1 MGAMVHHSANAT
13 CRDKTM
19 AAISVAAPFVARD
32 RDLHNRALLRGW
44 LYVVLLVLVA
54 LVMVG
59 GATRL
64 TDSGLS
70 ITEWKP
76 IHGVIPP
83 LNDTE
88 WQEEFQLYQQ
98 IPQYAELNKGMSI
111 EAFKSI
117 FWWEWAHRVLARG
130 VGLVFGLPLLC
141 FWVTGRIE
149 RGLQPKLIG
158 ILMLGAAQGAIGWWM
173 VASGLVD
180 RVSVS
185 QYRLATHLTLAALIF
200 TATMVVARG
209 LAPHSEPAADRSTQ
223 KLAGFIV
230 VLALIQIYLGGL
242 VAGLDAGL
250 SYNTWPLMDG
260 KVVPGDLLLLEPAWR
275 NFFENPKT
283 VQFVHRIGAYTVFAV
298 TLWHMIVTRRRLP
311 GSTHARRAL
320 LLLVLVFIQAAI
332 GIGTLLMHVPLHMAL
347 THQAFALVV
356 LGFAAAHW
364 RGTKGAYPLP
374 NQIAI
379 AS

>member
-1 MGAMVHHSANAT
+1 
-13 CRDKTM
+13 M
-19 AAISVAAPFVARD
+19 AAISAAAAPYAARD
-32 RDLHNRALLRGW
+32 RDLHNRALVRGW
-44 LYVVLLVLVA
+44 LYVVLLVLFA
-54 LVMVG
+54 LVLVG

-64 TDSGLS
+64 TESGLS
-70 ITEWKP
+70 ITEWQP

-83 LNDTE
+83 LNDAE
-88 WQEEFQLYQQ
+88 WQEEFQRYQQ
-98 IPQYAELNKGMSI
+98 IPQYTELNKGMGI

-117 FWWEWAHRVLARG
+117 FWWEWAHRLLARS
-130 VGLVFGLPLLC
+130 VGLVFALPLLV
-141 FWVTGRIE
+141 FWATRRIE
-149 RGLQPKLIG
+149 RGLGPKLVG
-158 ILMLGAAQGAIGWWM
+158 ILLLGGLQGAIGWWM

-180 RVSVS
+180 RVAVS

-223 KLAGFIV
+223 RLAGVIV
-230 VLALIQIYLGGL
+230 LLALIQIYLGGL

-260 KVVPGDLLLLEPAWR
+260 KIIPGDLLILEPAWR
-275 NFFENPKT
+275 NFFESPKT
-283 VQFVHRIGAYTVFAV
+283 VQFVHRLGAYTVFAV
-298 TLWHMIVTRRRLP
+298 ALWHMIATRRRLP
-311 GSTHARRAL
+311 GSTHARRATL
-320 LLLVLVFIQAAI
+320 LFVLVLVQASI

-347 THQAFALVV
+347 THQGFALIV

-374 NQIAI
+374 HQIAVRN
-379 AS
+379 

>member
-1 MGAMVHHSANAT
+1 
-13 CRDKTM
+13 M
-19 AAISVAAPFVARD
+19 AAITAAPYEARD
-32 RDLHNRALLRGW
+32 RDLHNRALVRGW
-44 LYVVLLVLVA
+44 LYVVLLVLFA
-54 LVMVG
+54 LVLVG

-64 TDSGLS
+64 TESGLS
-70 ITEWKP
+70 ITEWQP

-83 LNDTE
+83 LNDAE
-88 WQEEFQLYQQ
+88 WQEEFQRYQQ

-117 FWWEWAHRVLARG
+117 FWWEWAHRLLARS
-130 VGLVFGLPLLC
+130 VGLVFALPLLF
-141 FWVTGRIE
+141 FWAARRIE
-149 RGLQPKLIG
+149 RGLGPKLVG
-158 ILMLGAAQGAIGWWM
+158 ILLLGGLQGAIGWWM

-230 VLALIQIYLGGL
+230 LLALIQIYLGGL
-242 VAGLDAGL
+242 VAGLHAGL

-260 KVVPGDLLLLEPAWR
+260 KIIPGDLLILEPAWR
-275 NFFENPKT
+275 NFFESPKT
-283 VQFVHRIGAYTVFAV
+283 VQFVHRIGAYTVLVVA
-298 TLWHMIVTRRRLP
+298 LWHMIAARRRLP
-311 GSTHARRAL
+311 GSTHARRATL
-320 LLLVLVFIQAAI
+320 LFALVLVQASV

-347 THQAFALVV
+347 IHQGFALIV

-374 NQIAI
+374 HEIALGR
-379 AS
+379 

>member
-1 MGAMVHHSANAT
+1 
-13 CRDKTM
+13 M
-19 AAISVAAPFVARD
+19 AAISAAAPFVARD
-32 RDLHNRALLRGW
+32 RDLRNRALVRGW
-44 LYVVLLVLVA
+44 LYVVLLVLFA
-54 LVMVG
+54 LVLVG

-64 TDSGLS
+64 TESGLS

-83 LNDTE
+83 LNEAE
-88 WQEEFQLYQQ
+88 WQEEFQRYQQ
-98 IPQYAELNKGMSI
+98 IPQYAELNKGMSL

-117 FWWEWAHRVLARG
+117 FWWEWLHRILARG
-130 VGLVFGLPLLC
+130 VGVVFAVPLVL
-141 FWVTGRIE
+141 FWATRRIE
-149 RGLQPKLIG
+149 RGLGPKLLG
-158 ILMLGAAQGAIGWWM
+158 ILLLGGLQGAIGWWM

-223 KLAGFIV
+223 RLAGFLV
-230 VLALIQIYLGGL
+230 LLALIQIYIGGL

-260 KVVPGDLLLLEPAWR
+260 KLIPGDLLILEPAWR
-275 NFFENPKT
+275 NFFESPKT
-283 VQFVHRIGAYTVFAV
+283 VQFIHRLGAYAISVAA
-298 TLWHMIVTRRRLP
+298 LWHMIATHRRQP
-311 GSTHARRAL
+311 GTTHARRAAL
-320 LLLVLVFIQAAI
+320 LFVLVLVQALI
-332 GIGTLLMHVPLHMAL
+332 GIGTLLMQVPLHMAL
-347 THQAFALVV
+347 THQAFALIL

-364 RGTKGAYPLP
+364 RGTKGAYPMP
-374 NQIAI
+374 NQIAVRG
-379 AS
+379 